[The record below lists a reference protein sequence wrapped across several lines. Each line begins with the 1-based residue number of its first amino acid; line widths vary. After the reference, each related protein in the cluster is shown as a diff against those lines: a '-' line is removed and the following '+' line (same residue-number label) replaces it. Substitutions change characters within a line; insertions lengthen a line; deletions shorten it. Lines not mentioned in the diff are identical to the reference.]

1 MTIHSTVILL
11 TLFILATAAACG
23 GSDVATPVTTT
34 PAKTAVIST
43 SPTPTPTAV
52 PLPPPTPTPTF
63 TPTPEEVLQQ
73 ESNSP
78 RPGDEVFNLC
88 QSHYDYYRGKPEVLL
103 IDWTID
109 AYVRW
114 SPDGSQILFSGT
126 PPGKP
131 GPVALYSVDPAGQ
144 SLQKLVA
151 VPDIPGTGDHFS
163 EAANNVYMRKII
175 DAPGRDPVWGDGST
189 MMYFDIFPDSSKIV
203 FSTCAYTRGDI
214 GLEEEELEEISQWA
228 WPWPYMWSIVV
239 SDFDE
244 TENAQLAEQG
254 SSWVYNYEIVLSDID
269 GTNTMRLTENNH
281 FDNFPTVSPDGT
293 KIAFI
298 SGPKHFAWPGA
309 EGRRLIIHTVSTG
322 ESKEI
327 ALPERFVFSLNPL
340 KWSPDGESIA
350 FVGADYGRPQK
361 EWKRAVYTVGTDGS
375 GLTRITEAASGPAWS
390 PDGRRFAVAVPRA
403 RDKASLYTFAP
414 DGSRPRLIS
423 PSLPRPWGF
432 PELTWMGDLSWSPDG
447 SELLLKD
454 HGYVVPLNGSPPAY
468 YGPPM
473 FLSGRDLLGEDLQF
487 SGILDTSWSPDGSQI
502 ATRNLKNF
510 QWEDKPGIVY
520 IQDRDGT
527 NIRSLVNVVE
537 PFREN
542 IIRLT
547 NEEQ

>member
-1 MTIHSTVILL
+1 
-11 TLFILATAAACG
+11 
-23 GSDVATPVTTT
+23 
-34 PAKTAVIST
+34 
-43 SPTPTPTAV
+43 
-52 PLPPPTPTPTF
+52 
-63 TPTPEEVLQQ
+63 
-73 ESNSP
+73 
-78 RPGDEVFNLC
+78 
-88 QSHYDYYRGKPEVLL
+88 
-103 IDWTID
+103 
-109 AYVRW
+109 
-114 SPDGSQILFSGT
+114 
-126 PPGKP
+126 
-131 GPVALYSVDPAGQ
+131 
-144 SLQKLVA
+144 
-151 VPDIPGTGDHFS
+151 
-163 EAANNVYMRKII
+163 
-175 DAPGRDPVWGDGST
+175 

-203 FSTCAYTRGDI
+203 YSTCAYTRGDI
-214 GLEEEELEEISQWA
+214 GLEEEDLEVISQWA

-244 TENAQLAEQG
+244 TENAQRAEQG
-254 SSWVYNYEIVLSDID
+254 SSWVYNYEIVLSDIN
-269 GTNTMRLTENNH
+269 GTNTKRLTENTY

-298 SGPKHFAWPGA
+298 SSTRFPNYLGTSSGEW
-309 EGRRLIIHTVSTG
+309 LVIYTVSTG

-327 ALPERFVFSLNPL
+327 ALPERFISSHNPL

-375 GLTRITEAASGPAWS
+375 GLTRITQAASGPAWS
-390 PDGRRFAVAVPRA
+390 PDGRRLAVAVPRA
-403 RDKASLYTFAP
+403 RDKASLYTFAA

-423 PSLPRPWGF
+423 PSLPRPWAF
-432 PELTWMGDLSWSPDG
+432 PELTWMGDLAWSPDG

-454 HGYVVPLNGSPPAY
+454 HGYGIPLNGSPPAY
-468 YGPPM
+468 YGPPR
-473 FLSGRDLLGEDLQF
+473 FPYGDDLQF
-487 SGILDTSWSPDGSQI
+487 SSILDASWSPDGSKI